1 MTDVETVFA
10 MMDLNNSC
18 ENKLSKNLLQC
29 RKGAA
34 KIERKVAATTLADVM
49 SMKDKNI
56 DPLSY

>member
-1 MTDVETVFA
+1 MTDVETICA
-10 MMDLNNSC
+10 MMDLNANC

-34 KIERKVAATTLADVM
+34 KIEKKLVTPTLADVM
-49 SMKDKNI
+49 NLKDKHI